1 MCVDLGIGD
10 QGREEWRVV
19 AGRDVDMATNC
30 VVGFTKA
37 IRGLIYRLFT
47 GWIRMVFT

>member
-37 IRGLIYRLFT
+37 IRGTHLPAVYR
-47 GWIRMVFT
+47 VD